1 MDKDFVDSEPLP
13 IVILTRSFRQKIED
27 SGGRNILGVAETIK
41 NLVESKKPE
50 LLFKKDIHLNQEIL
64 KEIKNIKDVV
74 LEKVLFLN
82 QANSEEK
89 LKDFAKWWVENL
101 LSNEKFIY
109 GIKREFQNEGS
120 DSDEL
125 IMKYLFNYLDRC
137 RVLTVT
143 QVFPTGAKSVNKIIR
158 ELWLSKNDTKNMFSE
173 HYPGEPVMVTK
184 NDYLNDLFNGDVGI
198 FLKFFNPDSRELEL
212 KAVFLVNG
220 VFKTFYAN
228 ELFNLQT
235 AYAITVHK
243 SQGSEYAN
251 LALIL
256 PELTLE
262 SNELDPKIQKFKE
275 IMTSEMLY
283 TALTRAKKSVL
294 ILGKQNVLVFLALNK
309 VLRFSG
315 LANNMYLNKDFK

>member
-1 MDKDFVDSEPLP
+1 M
-13 IVILTRSFRQKIED
+13 
-27 SGGRNILGVAETIK
+27 
-41 NLVESKKPE
+41 
-50 LLFKKDIHLNQEIL
+50 
-64 KEIKNIKDVV
+64 
-74 LEKVLFLN
+74 N

-89 LKDFAKWWVENL
+89 LKDFAKWWVENF
-101 LSNEKFIY
+101 LSNEKFIN
-109 GIKREFQNEGS
+109 KLQREFHYERS
-120 DSDEL
+120 DLEEEIL
-125 IMKYLFNYLDRC
+125 NYLFNYLDRC

-143 QVFPTGAKSVNKIIR
+143 QVFPTGAKSINNLIR
-158 ELWLSKNDTKNMFSE
+158 EIWLSKNDSKNIFSE
-173 HYPGEPVMVTK
+173 HYPGEPVMVMK
-184 NDYLNDLFNGDVGI
+184 NDYLNDLFNGDIGI
-198 FLKFFNPDSRELEL
+198 FLKFVNPDSGELEL
-212 KAVFLVNG
+212 KAVFLVDG

-262 SNELDPKIQKFKE
+262 PNEMDPNIQKFKE

-283 TALTRAKKSVL
+283 TAMTRAKKSVL
-294 ILGKQNVLVFLALNK
+294 ILGKQNVLEYIALNK

-315 LANNMYLNKDFK
+315 LGNNMFLNRTLK